1 MKPQQIA
8 TTLVDHQVILSKDWA
23 KTFRQ
28 WLISKGGRCTPQG
41 DVITP
46 KGKLVH
52 FEPVKKAAYCLS
64 LQEVTA

>member
-8 TTLVDHQVILSKDWA
+8 TTLVNHQVILSQDWA

-52 FEPVKKAAYCLS
+52 FELAKRHSYQLS
-64 LQEVTA
+64 LQEVAS